1 MMEVESSFSLDC
13 HVQITKMIS
22 TGSQAY
28 ESGDEKCVSFNELP
42 AWVAVDD
49 DASEQES

>member
-1 MMEVESSFSLDC
+1 MEVESSLSLDC
-13 HVQITKMIS
+13 HVQITKMIG

-42 AWVAVDD
+42 AWVTVDD
-49 DASEQES
+49 DASE